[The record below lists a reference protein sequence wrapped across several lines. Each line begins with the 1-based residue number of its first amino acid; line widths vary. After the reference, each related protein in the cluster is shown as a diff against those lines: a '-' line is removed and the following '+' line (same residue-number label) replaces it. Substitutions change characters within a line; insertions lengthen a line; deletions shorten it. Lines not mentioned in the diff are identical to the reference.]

1 MRDTRVL
8 SVGNMHSRSPLCPNC
23 SRPMVVARTI
33 LGLLDEPDVN
43 VFECRRCRVDF
54 ITEDHLTIA
63 ETALPSFWGE
73 RFWLQK
79 VSQMSGWKP
88 IATAAMD
95 VELELCAYDSEEYHA
110 LVFPCRRNGVGWSDV
125 RANRMVP
132 IRPTHWRLWSREPA

>member
-33 LGLLDEPDVN
+33 LGLLDEPEVN

-63 ETALPSFWGE
+63 ETALP
-73 RFWLQK
+73 
-79 VSQMSGWKP
+79 
-88 IATAAMD
+88 
-95 VELELCAYDSEEYHA
+95 
-110 LVFPCRRNGVGWSDV
+110 
-125 RANRMVP
+125 
-132 IRPTHWRLWSREPA
+132 